1 MSEHEHENHNE
12 QAELTREQE
21 RVTWIIGLLEAEIQR
36 LTPEVGEL
44 HGQVVDIRKNFWEDV
59 TLNLTNPDDAMES
72 VAAMRQQ
79 AEVLTE
85 REISHGYRVSQLNGM
100 KRLLNAPYFGRIDF
114 QETGLAASEPFY
126 IGLSS
131 FHDAASGEFYI
142 YDWRT
147 PVASL
152 YYDYPPG
159 PAHYAT
165 PSGTIEGELAL
176 KRQFIIQAGQ
186 IEAMFN
192 TGVTIGDELLQR
204 ALGRHSD
211 SQMKSIVA
219 TIQKD
224 QNRIIRNVTS
234 RMLIVQGA
242 AGSGKTSAALQRVA
256 YLLYRFR
263 GSLTADQIVLFSPNP
278 LFNSYV
284 ASVLPELGETNMQ
297 QTTFHEF
304 LEHSLGAS
312 LPLES
317 PFAQMEYVLTAAGT
331 PGYTDRIEGIRY
343 KASEG
348 FLHVMQSYKNRL
360 EQEGMIFSDLLFRD
374 RVLFAAE
381 ELKQQFYSY
390 DSSIR
395 LANRMDLLKDW
406 LLKQLSRL
414 EVAERQA
421 PWVEEELNYLD
432 KEQYQQAYEKV
443 RKQQREDNI
452 DREESYLEEGILRQM
467 VVKEHFKLLRQY
479 VRDLKFADIP
489 ALYSQLFHDQAL
501 MQQLVESC
509 GHKAA
514 AVPSNWSA
522 ICELTLAKL
531 AKGELYGEDAT
542 PFLYLREL
550 VGGFQTNT
558 QIRHVL
564 LDEGQDYSA
573 FQFAFLKRLFPHA
586 KMTVLGDF
594 NQAIFTH
601 STSLTGETP
610 IAELYGE
617 EATERIELT
626 QSYRSTWEIV
636 MFTRALLAGDNN
648 ILPFSR
654 HGNKPTLIQVRN
666 RDEQLEQLIH
676 ALQELHSQGYET
688 IGVIGKTAAE
698 SREAF
703 EHLAEIAGLDGI
715 RLIAEDTPSFEKGI
729 SVIPSYLAKGVEFD
743 AVIVLDAS
751 ADRYAYESE
760 RKLFYTA
767 CTRAMHSLMLF
778 YIGEATPFLERV
790 DPALYE
796 HKHHSLT

>member
-1 MSEHEHENHNE
+1 MSEHEKHNE
-12 QAELTREQE
+12 EAELASEQE

-44 HGQVVDIRKNFWEDV
+44 HSQVVDIRKNFWEDV
-59 TLNLTNPDDAMES
+59 TLNLSNSDDAMES

-85 REISHGYRVSQLNGM
+85 REISHGYRVSQLKSM

-114 QETGLAASEPFY
+114 QENGLPASEPFY

-159 PAHYAT
+159 PAQYAT
-165 PSGTIEGELAL
+165 PSGTIEGELDL

-348 FLHVMQSYKNRL
+348 FLHVIQNYKERL
-360 EQEGMIFSDLLFRD
+360 EREGMLFSDLLFRE
-374 RVLFAAE
+374 RVLFSAE
-381 ELKQQFYSY
+381 QLKEQFYSY

-421 PWVEEELNYLD
+421 PWVEDELNYLD
-432 KEQYQQAYEKV
+432 KEQYQQAYQKV
-443 RKQQREDNI
+443 RKQQQEDNR

-467 VVKEHFKLLRQY
+467 VVKEHFKPLRMH
-479 VRDLKFADIP
+479 VRKLKFTDIP
-489 ALYSQLFHDQAL
+489 ALYSRLFVDQAL
-501 MQQLVESC
+501 MQQLVEAS
-509 GHKAA
+509 GHRAA
-514 AVPSNWSA
+514 KLPANWPA

-542 PFLYLREL
+542 PFLYLKEL
-550 VGGFQTNT
+550 VEGFQTNT

-601 STSLTGETP
+601 STALTGETP

-654 HGNKPTLIQVRN
+654 HGSKPQLIQVRN
-666 RDEQLEQLIH
+666 GEEQLEQLVH
-676 ALQELHSQGYET
+676 VLHELHSQGYET

-703 EHLAEIAGLDGI
+703 DRLAEVSGLEGV

-729 SVIPSYLAKGVEFD
+729 SIIPSYLAKGVEFD
-743 AVIVLDAS
+743 AVLVLDAS
-751 ADRYAYESE
+751 AERYAHEHE

-767 CTRAMHSLMLF
+767 CTRAMHTLMLL
-778 YIGEATPFLERV
+778 YKGEATPFLSHV
-790 DPALYE
+790 DPERYE
-796 HKHHSLT
+796 HRSLTR